1 MWKAP
6 LFPTTLRSW
15 GSLGRRGAAGR
26 AGRTGAQTGQ
36 RARSPSCLEAA
47 PAPSPQEP
55 SRCSKGGFIA
65 VEMLALSSS
74 PNLNFFLKSEAFPP
88 PCPAC
93 TCATAL
99 PTTLRLAAIRGHLF
113 PRPLWRATPAVTSAR
128 WPGTFRPPPSPS
140 CSRFPQPEGGRP
152 GSRGL
157 RAPAA
162 AVPVGGRQAP
172 EAPQPASRP
181 SRGAAWAR
189 WAPSVG
195 KGLSRARLCSR
206 PACGTLGA
214 RPVLPSLVRL
224 RASGTLRDFVQ
235 HGSRAL
241 ESTRPFNRARGPPP
255 GTKLTEGDV
264 IVVPAPSLCL
274 SLPPAVC

>member
-1 MWKAP
+1 M
-6 LFPTTLRSW
+6 FPTTLRSW
-15 GSLGRRGAAGR
+15 GSLGRRGTAGR

-55 SRCSKGGFIA
+55 SRCGKGGFIA

-113 PRPLWRATPAVTSAR
+113 QRPLWRATPAVTSAR

-140 CSRFPQPEGGRP
+140 RSRFPQPEGGRP

-206 PACGTLGA
+206 PACGLRVIPGPWGLG
-214 RPVLPSLVRL
+214 PCSLL
-224 RASGTLRDFVQ
+224 WSGFV
-235 HGSRAL
+235 HRGRCGTSC
-241 ESTRPFNRARGPPP
+241 STGAEHWKAHVPLTGREGRPP
-255 GTKLTEGDV
+255 GR
-264 IVVPAPSLCL
+264 S
-274 SLPPAVC
+274 